1 MKVRVVDVYLN
12 HKRDVKLGTFLI
24 NEDVADSLLQCI
36 NLGAV
41 KLGSAVYGDRDPKD
55 ISCLES
61 LSILIAPNASEEKNE
76 IL

>member
-1 MKVRVVDVYLN
+1 MRIRAVDVYLN
-12 HKRDVKLGTFLI
+12 HNRELKLGTFLI
-24 NEDVADSLLQCI
+24 DEDYADSLLQCI

-41 KLGSAVYGDRDPKD
+41 KLGSAIYRDVDPKD

-61 LSILIAPNASEEKNE
+61 VSILIAPNASEDKNE